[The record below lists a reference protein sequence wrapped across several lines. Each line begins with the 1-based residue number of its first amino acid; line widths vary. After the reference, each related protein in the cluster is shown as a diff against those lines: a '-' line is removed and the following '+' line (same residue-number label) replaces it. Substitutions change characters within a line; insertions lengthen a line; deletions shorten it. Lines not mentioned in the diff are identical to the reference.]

1 MACTLPSVKDAR
13 SRQTDA
19 DGFCPA
25 PKGLI
30 EWFRLEGR
38 ELPWRDA
45 PHGSRDPW
53 RTLLSEVMSQQTR
66 LEVVVPR
73 FLRWMEVVPTAS
85 HLAALPEIEVL
96 AMWAGLGYYN
106 RARNLHRLAKQVAVT
121 GWPTTFAG
129 LKALPGVGDY
139 TAAAVASLAFGETVA
154 AVDGNVERVLSR
166 IHGIEGDLRTGRG
179 RKVLREAADAWV
191 SQGHSGAI
199 NESTMELGA
208 RICLPR
214 TPRCGQCP
222 CAGTC
227 HALLTGS
234 VERFPQPRAKKAAVE
249 VLDRVAVVRG
259 AKGVLLRRAGSDE
272 LLAGHWTLPRLGLDL
287 TESVIEG
294 LEPCGTVRHAITHHR
309 ILWEVLE
316 GEFAGELA
324 GLTWISEGDL
334 PLHIVSSLPRKA
346 LAKAG
351 IDF

>member
-1 MACTLPSVKDAR
+1 MKDAR

-19 DGFCPA
+19 DRFCPA
-25 PKGLI
+25 PKGLT

-73 FLRWMEVVPTAS
+73 FLRWMAIVPTAS
-85 HLAALPEIEVL
+85 HLADLSEDDVL

-106 RARNLHRLAKQVAVT
+106 RARNLHRLAKQVAGT
-121 GWPTTFAG
+121 EWPTNFGG
-129 LKALPGVGDY
+129 LKGLPGVGDY
-139 TAAAVASLAFGETVA
+139 TAAAVASIAFGEAVA

-166 IHGIEGDLRTGRG
+166 IHGIEGDLRTGSG
-179 RKVLREAADAWV
+179 RKTLREAADAWIL
-191 SQGHSGAI
+191 SGQAGAV

-208 RICLPR
+208 RVCLPR
-214 TPRCGQCP
+214 TPRCAQCP
-222 CAGTC
+222 CAGAC
-227 HALLTGS
+227 HAHLTGT
-234 VERFPQPRAKKAAVE
+234 VEHFPQPRARKQTVE

-287 TESVIEG
+287 TESVIKG
-294 LEPCGTVRHAITHHR
+294 LESCGTVRHAITHHR

-324 GLTWISEGDL
+324 GLSWVREQDL
-334 PLHIVSSLPRKA
+334 PQHIVSSLPRKA

-351 IDF
+351 LVFA

>member
-1 MACTLPSVKDAR
+1 MKHPRAR
-13 SRQTDA
+13 SANA
-19 DGFCPA
+19 DRFCPA
-25 PKGLI
+25 PKGLT

-73 FLRWMEVVPTAS
+73 FLRWMETVPTAA
-85 HLAALPEIEVL
+85 HLANLSEIEVL

-106 RARNLHRLAKQVAVT
+106 RARNLHRLAKQVAGT
-121 GWPTTFAG
+121 GWPTDFIG

-139 TAAAVASLAFGETVA
+139 TAAAVASLAFGAAVA

-166 IHGIEGDLRTGRG
+166 IHGIEGDLRTGNG
-179 RKVLREAADAWV
+179 RKTLREAADAWIL
-191 SQGHSGAI
+191 HEHAGAV

-208 RICLPR
+208 QICLPR
-214 TPRCGQCP
+214 TPRCVQCP

-227 HALLTGS
+227 HAHLTRT
-234 VERFPQPRAKKAAVE
+234 VERFPQPRARKETVE
-249 VLDRVAVVRG
+249 VVDRVVVAKG
-259 AKGVLLRRAGSDE
+259 AGGVLLRRAGSDE

-287 TESVIEG
+287 TESVIDG
-294 LEPCGTVRHAITHHR
+294 LEPCGAVRHAITHHR

-316 GEFAGELA
+316 GTAQGEIPGLA
-324 GLTWISEGDL
+324 WVRERDL
-334 PLHIVSSLPRKA
+334 PQHIVSSLPRKA

-351 IDF
+351 LVFT